1 MTDSPEAPW
10 DGRRE
15 TVIIINPAAHNVP
28 NRKRLQEADAW
39 LQDHGWRAEW
49 QETAGPG
56 DATGMAVRAAGRG
69 VPLVF
74 VCGGDGT
81 LNEAANG
88 LAYSETA
95 LAVIPGGTTNVW
107 AREAGLR
114 KKPREAVRLAV
125 EGDRRRIDL
134 GRAGSRYFVLM
145 AGYGL
150 DASVVH
156 RVSTRAKRRLGA
168 AAYAIGAARE
178 VLTYHGTPMQMTFDG
193 ETAEGDVLMVVA
205 GNTRGYAGLTQIT
218 PDALADDGLLDV
230 CVYQGRGRMDIAAHA
245 LRTLVRRH
253 RKSRKVLY
261 RRVARL
267 EMAWE
272 QPLLLQVDGDVFLES
287 PSEVTVAPGA
297 LWVALPRDF
306 RGRLFSDSPVAAPAV

>member
-1 MTDSPEAPW
+1 M
-10 DGRRE
+10 
-15 TVIIINPAAHNVP
+15 IITNPAAHNVP
-28 NRKRLQEADAW
+28 SQKRLHEADAW
-39 LQDHGWRAEW
+39 LQEHSWRAEW
-49 QETAGPG
+49 LETGGPG
-56 DATGMAVRAAGRG
+56 DATGMAARAAERG
-69 VPLVF
+69 LPLVF

-88 LAYSETA
+88 LAGSETA

-168 AAYAIGAARE
+168 AAYAFGAVRE
-178 VLTYHGTPMQMTFDG
+178 MLTFHGTHMRMNFDG
-193 ETAEGDVLMVVA
+193 ETTASDVLMIVV

-218 PDALADDGLLDV
+218 PDAVADDGLLDV
-230 CVYQGRGRMDIAAHA
+230 CVYQGRGRIDIAVHA

-253 RKSRKVLY
+253 RGSRKVLY
-261 RRVARL
+261 RRDARL
-267 EMAWE
+267 EMDWE
-272 QPLLLQVDGDVFLES
+272 QPLLLQVDGDTFPES

-297 LWVALPRDF
+297 LWIAAPKDF
-306 RGRLFSDSPVAAPAV
+306 RSPLFSAPPVPAPAG